1 MFVISER
8 INGMFTAVKKAIAA
22 RDAAAI
28 GEIALRQ
35 LAAGADAL
43 DLNVGTAASE
53 PAEAMVWLV
62 KSVRAVSAATLCLDH
77 PNIEVIRAGAEAAG
91 DNFIINSTTAR
102 EEDLVK
108 FLPLAAQTG
117 AGLIALTLDEKG
129 VPNTADGRVEIAA
142 RILIAAEAAGLPPD
156 RLFIDPVTLPINVA
170 QDQPKKLLEAVS
182 QFKLLS
188 DPPPRAVIGLSN
200 LASGSSEKSLLTGA
214 FLAMAM
220 GAGLDAVI
228 LDPED
233 RLLSDLLITGEVLL
247 NRTIYNRDY
256 LKAWRAGKAG

>member
-8 INGMFTAVKKAIAA
+8 INGMFTAVRKAIAA
-22 RDAAAI
+22 KDANAI
-28 GEIALRQ
+28 GEIARRQ

-43 DLNVGTAASE
+43 DLNVGTAADD
-53 PAEAMVWLV
+53 PAKTMAWLAE
-62 KSVRAVSAATLCLDH
+62 SVRAVCDATLCLDH
-77 PNIEVIRAGAEAAG
+77 PNIEVIRAGAEAAKS
-91 DNFIINSTTAR
+91 NFIINSTTGK
-102 EEDLVK
+102 EEDLAK
-108 FLPLAAQTG
+108 FLPLAAETG

-129 VPNTADGRVEIAA
+129 VPNTVDGRVEIAA
-142 RILIAAEAAGLPPD
+142 RILIAAEAAGLPPEK
-156 RLFIDPVTLPINVA
+156 LFIDPVTLPVNVA
-170 QDQPKKLLEAVS
+170 QDQPKKLLEAIA

-200 LASGSSEKSLLTGA
+200 LASGSGEKSLLTGT

-233 RLLSDLLITGEVLL
+233 TLLMNLMITGEVVL
-247 NRTIYNRDY
+247 NRVIYNRDY
-256 LKAWRAGKAG
+256 LKAWRAGRN

>member
-1 MFVISER
+1 MFIISER
-8 INGMFTAVKKAIAA
+8 INGMFTAVRKAIAA
-22 RDAAAI
+22 RDAATI
-28 GEIALRQ
+28 GKIARRQ
-35 LAAGADAL
+35 LAAGAGAL
-43 DLNVGTAASE
+43 DLNVGADAAD
-53 PAEAMVWLV
+53 PAETMSWLV
-62 KSVRAVSAATLCLDH
+62 KAVRAVSDAPLCLDH

-91 DNFIINSTTAR
+91 SNFIINSTTGKK
-102 EEDLVK
+102 EDLAK
-108 FLPLAAQTG
+108 FLPLAVQTG

-156 RLFIDPVTLPINVA
+156 RLFIDPVTLPVNVA
-170 QDQPKKLLEAVS
+170 QDQPKKLIEAVS

-188 DPPPRAVIGLSN
+188 DPPPRSVIGLSN
-200 LASGSSEKSLLTGA
+200 LASGSGEKSFLTGA

-233 RLLSDLLITGEVLL
+233 RLLMDLLITGEILL
-247 NRTIYNRDY
+247 NRVVYNLDY
-256 LKAWRAGKAG
+256 LKAWRSGRD